1 MTGITDPSE
10 NTKFNPVFEMEK
22 ALGKPSGLCS
32 CGSKKLPMFGDKKGW
47 YCISCK
53 PW

>member
-1 MTGITDPSE
+1 MK
-10 NTKFNPVFEMEK
+10 KFNPVIEMEK
-22 ALGKPSGLCS
+22 VINQPGGLCP